1 MFFQCHINTVL
12 IIGMYTFFFFFPQSK
27 SDNGQWHLVSKN
39 IYKALLHKGSHI
51 SQVQVMEL
59 SKPLLFFLKFL
70 LDKVRCIELLWWS
83 ARFCLFCF
91 VFFQFMHRLEFLNL
105 SFFTL
110 AHMKCQSFVS
120 DGYTKTLKL
129 EGE

>member
-1 MFFQCHINTVL
+1 MYRIALVISTVL
-12 IIGMYTFFFFFPQSK
+12 F
-27 SDNGQWHLVSKN
+27 V
-39 IYKALLHKGSHI
+39 
-51 SQVQVMEL
+51 
-59 SKPLLFFLKFL
+59 LFF
-70 LDKVRCIELLWWS
+70 
-83 ARFCLFCF
+83 
-91 VFFQFMHRLEFLNL
+91 FFQFMHRLEFLNL